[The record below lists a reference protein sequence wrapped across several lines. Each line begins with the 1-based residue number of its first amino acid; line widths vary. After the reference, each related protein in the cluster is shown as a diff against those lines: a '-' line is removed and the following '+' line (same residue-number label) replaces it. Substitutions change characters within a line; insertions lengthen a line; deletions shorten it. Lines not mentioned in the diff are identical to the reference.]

1 MIIVSLNSSQ
11 RKKSSLARR
20 YNPALVEAKWQ
31 QYWLTENIYEEVYK
45 FHKMDVRRPV
55 FVIDT
60 PPPFTSGELHMGHAY
75 WNILNDTLARYKRMR
90 GYNVLLPQGWDC
102 QGLPTELKVQEIW
115 KIPKTDPEF
124 FREKCMEWTERMITS
139 MKTTMI
145 RLGYRPDWEQ
155 FEYRTMD
162 STYWKIVQLTLL
174 DFFDKGLIYRDAFPV
189 HWCPH
194 CETALAQAELGY
206 TEQKGFLYYVNF
218 ISSLN
223 TIEVATTRPE
233 LIPACQALAV
243 HPDDTQY
250 SELIGTSAKTPI
262 FNKEIPI
269 IADHD
274 VDPDF
279 GSGVVMICT
288 FGDEQDIRWQQKY
301 SLPISKNVDESGR
314 LVNTQKYDGMTLSE
328 AREAITKDL
337 SDAGYLVRR
346 EAITHKVLCHTERA
360 DCLFPIEFLVKD
372 QFFIKT
378 MAFKEQVIAASN
390 EMKWTPDYMCQRLF
404 DWVES
409 IEWDWLISRQR
420 LYGTPIPFWYC
431 TKCNTIYPAHRD
443 QLPVNPVKAQPPISS
458 CSQCGSG
465 KILACNDVC
474 DCWVDS
480 SITPLVISGY
490 FSNESYFSKAYPSNI
505 RQQGHDIIRTWL
517 YYTTFRCLM
526 LTQQKPWYEVLI
538 NGHVLGPE
546 GYRMSKSRG
555 NVVSPEDKL
564 EELGADSLRQS
575 LLSVTLGSDF
585 SFNWELVK
593 YCRGFLQKYW
603 SSVRFASQFLEEYS
617 PTMSDPEN
625 LATLD
630 KWILHNLR
638 ETLTQVTLHLDS
650 YQTHSAIQNIQN
662 FVWHY
667 FCDQYLEAVKYRLY
681 DKRNDEDYAAVQ
693 YTLYTVL
700 WTTSLM
706 LAPVCPH
713 ITEEIYQ
720 TLLYREP
727 THSIHSQSWPL
738 ADTIPLNHNA
748 HAEGEL
754 LVEALTKIRRLK
766 AQLKIP
772 LNKQVAAV
780 TLKAPMKTIE
790 TLKQQLHDLTNI
802 LHIQTITFQEADNLV
817 IEIESE

>member
-1 MIIVSLNSSQ
+1 VITVSGNPRQ
-11 RKKSSLARR
+11 NQKSSLAKR
-20 YNPALVEAKWQ
+20 YNPKLVEAKWQ
-31 QYWLTENIYEEVYK
+31 KYWLTEDIYQEVYQ
-45 FHKMDVRRPV
+45 FHKEDVERPV

-102 QGLPTELKVQEIW
+102 QGLPTELKVQDIW
-115 KIPKTDPEF
+115 KISKTDPEF

-139 MKTTMI
+139 MKSTMI

-162 STYWKIVQLTLL
+162 PTYWQIVQLTLL
-174 DFFDKGLIYRDAFPV
+174 DFFEKGLIYREAFPV

-206 TEQKGFLYYVNF
+206 IEQTGFLYYVHF
-218 ISSLN
+218 ISSQSN
-223 TIEVATTRPE
+223 IEVATTRPE
-233 LIPACQALAV
+233 LIPACQAVAV
-243 HPDDTQY
+243 HPDDARY
-250 SELIGTSAKTPI
+250 SGLIGTSVKTPL
-262 FNKEIPI
+262 FETEVPVL
-269 IADHD
+269 ADRD
-274 VDPDF
+274 VDSDF

-301 SLPISKNVDESGR
+301 TLPISKQIDEKGR
-314 LVNTQKYDGMTLSE
+314 LINTQKYDGMTLAE
-328 AREAITKDL
+328 AREAITQDL
-337 SDAGYLVRR
+337 SNAGYLVRQD
-346 EAITHKVLCHTERA
+346 AITHKVLCHTERA
-360 DCLFPIEFLVKD
+360 DCLYPIEFLVKD

-378 MAFKEQVIAASN
+378 MAFKERVIKASD
-390 EMKWTPDYMCQRLF
+390 EMTWEPEYMRQRLI

-431 TKCNTIYPAHRD
+431 EECNTIYPAHSE

-458 CSQCGSG
+458 CSQCGST
-465 KILACNDVC
+465 KIVACNDVC

-490 FSNESYFSKAYPSNI
+490 FSNEAYFSRAYPANF
-505 RQQGHDIIRTWL
+505 RQQGHDIIRTWF
-517 YYTTFRCLM
+517 YYTTYRCLG
-526 LTQQKPWYEVLI
+526 LTQQKPFHEVLI

-555 NVVSPEDKL
+555 NVISPEDKL
-564 EELGADSLRQS
+564 EDLGADSLRQS

-603 SSVRFASQFLEEYS
+603 SSIRFASRFLGEYS
-617 PTMSDPEN
+617 PATSDAEN
-625 LATLD
+625 LATMD
-630 KWILHNLR
+630 KWILHKLR
-638 ETLTQVTLHLDS
+638 ETLTKINSHLDS
-650 YQTHSAIQNIQN
+650 YQTHSAIQIIQN
-662 FVWHY
+662 FVWHH

-681 DKRNDEDYAAVQ
+681 DRRSEKDYAAVQ

-700 WTTSLM
+700 WNTTLM
-706 LAPVCPH
+706 LAPICPH

-720 TLLYREP
+720 TLLYHES
-727 THSIHSQSWPL
+727 THSIHGLPWPIEE
-738 ADTIPLNHNA
+738 AIPINHHS
-748 HAEGEL
+748 HAAGEH
-754 LVEALTKIRRLK
+754 LVEALSKIRRVK
-766 AQLKIP
+766 AQAKIP
-772 LNKQVAAV
+772 LSQQIDTV
-780 TLKAPMKTIE
+780 TIKAPTEILE
-790 TLKQQLHDLTNI
+790 TLKRQHQDLTNI
-802 LHIQTITFQEADNLV
+802 LHIQTIKFQEADDLV
-817 IEIESE
+817 VEIVSP

>member
-1 MIIVSLNSSQ
+1 MVSLNPNQ
-11 RKKSSLARR
+11 QKKSSLAKR

-31 QYWLTENIYEEVYK
+31 QYWLTEDIYKEVYK
-45 FHKMDVRRPV
+45 FHKMDVERPV

-115 KIPKTDPEF
+115 KISKTDPEF
-124 FREKCMEWTERMITS
+124 FREKCMEWTESMITS

-206 TEQKGFLYYVNF
+206 IEQKGFLYYINF
-218 ISSLN
+218 ISPQS
-223 TIEVATTRPE
+223 TVEVATTRPE

-243 HPDDTQY
+243 HPDDTRY
-250 SELIGTSAKTPI
+250 RELIGNSVIIPL
-262 FNKEIPI
+262 FENEIPVI
-269 IADHD
+269 GDQD

-301 SLPISKNVDESGR
+301 TLPISKKVDESGR
-314 LVNTQKYDGMTLSE
+314 LINTQKYDGMSLAE
-328 AREAITKDL
+328 ARDAITRDL
-337 SDAGYLVRR
+337 SNAGYLTRQ

-360 DCLFPIEFLVKD
+360 DCLYPIEFLVKD
-372 QFFIKT
+372 QFFIRT
-378 MAFKEQVIAASN
+378 MAFNEQIIAACR
-390 EMKWTPDYMCQRLF
+390 EMTWEPDYMRQRLV

-431 TKCNTIYPAHRD
+431 SECNTIYPAD
-443 QLPVNPVKAQPPISS
+443 IEQLPVNPIKAQPPISS
-458 CSQCGSG
+458 CSHCGSAQ
-465 KILACNDVC
+465 IVACDDVC

-490 FSNESYFSKAYPSNI
+490 FSHEDYFSRAYPTSI

-517 YYTTFRCLM
+517 YYTTYRCIA
-526 LTQQKPWYEVLI
+526 LTQRKPFHEVLI

-555 NVVSPEDKL
+555 NVVSPENKL
-564 EELGADSLRQS
+564 EDLGADSLRQS

-603 SSVRFASQFLEEYS
+603 SAIRFASRFLEEYV
-617 PTMSDPEN
+617 PIMFDTEN
-625 LATLD
+625 LATMD
-630 KWILHNLR
+630 KWILHKLR
-638 ETLTQVTLHLDS
+638 ETFTQVTSHLDS
-650 YQTHSAIQNIQN
+650 YQTHSAIQIIQN
-662 FVWHY
+662 FVWHH

-681 DKRNDEDYAAVQ
+681 DRQSDSDYAAVQ

-700 WTTSLM
+700 WNTTLM

-720 TLLYREP
+720 TLLYRESA
-727 THSIHSQSWPL
+727 HSIHSLSWPN
-738 ADTIPLNHNA
+738 ADALPLNRNA
-748 HAEGEL
+748 HADGEL
-754 LVEALTKIRRLK
+754 LVEVLSKIRRLK

-772 LNKQVAAV
+772 LSKQVNAV
-780 TLKAPMKTIE
+780 TLKAPIKSIE
-790 TLKQQLHDLTNI
+790 TLKQQHQDLTNI
-802 LHIQTITFQEADNLV
+802 LHIQTIKFQESDNLAV
-817 IEIESE
+817 EIVTA